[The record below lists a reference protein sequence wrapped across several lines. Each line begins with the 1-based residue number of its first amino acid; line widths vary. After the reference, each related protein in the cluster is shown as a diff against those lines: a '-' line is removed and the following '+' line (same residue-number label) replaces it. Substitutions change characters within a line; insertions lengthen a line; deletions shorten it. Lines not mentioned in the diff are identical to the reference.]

1 MSRPERLYALA
12 FAFILMGALRGCAAY
27 RKCGFGDCP
36 GDAKITSDVRT
47 LLKQHPALEPANIL
61 RVQTLDHVVYLNGL
75 VDTELERE
83 MAESVAL
90 EAKGVAQVVNSIGL
104 SNSR

>member
-1 MSRPERLYALA
+1 MNQSKQKSFRLLYCQE
-12 FAFILMGALRGCAAY
+12 ILEDCRESAI
-27 RKCGFGDCP
+27 GFCY
-36 GDAKITSDVRT
+36 SDNHQ
-47 LLKQHPALEPANIL
+47 LKYSPINQHPALEPANIL

-75 VDTELERE
+75 VDAELERE

-90 EAKGVAQVVNSIGL
+90 EARGVAQVVNSIGL